1 MKRTLPLGSLT
12 AAGLMTGYIPSIAPD
27 ATRTSGSGGSRYP
40 LPEASRRDASVARRV
55 TLGVSIL
62 IMLNMVTA
70 RSARAQEDEALPR
83 FGQGGQW
90 VATLQTFGEG
100 GGLAFVHK
108 ASGGDYEIAVHP
120 AIDYFV
126 TSHLSVGAAVG
137 FVYDSVQT
145 GTTLVNIGARVGY
158 NVGLGESVGLWP
170 TAGVFFYHL
179 TGNGMPTQANTN
191 LEVFA
196 PFLYHPIRHFFTG
209 LGPSLAFEI
218 NGPHDHSYGV
228 DFVLGGWI

>member
-1 MKRTLPLGSLT
+1 LQEATPHD
-12 AAGLMTGYIPSIAPD
+12 AGV
-27 ATRTSGSGGSRYP
+27 
-40 LPEASRRDASVARRV
+40 ASRV
-55 TLGVSIL
+55 TLGISIL
-62 IMLNMVTA
+62 ILLILLTA
-70 RSARAQEDEALPR
+70 PSARAQDDEAPPR
-83 FGQGGQW
+83 FGRGGQW

-100 GGLAFVHK
+100 GGLAFFHK
-108 ASGGDYEIAVHP
+108 ASGGDYELAVHP

-126 TSHLSVGAAVG
+126 TDELSVGAAVG

-145 GTTLVNIGARVGY
+145 GTTLVNIGGRVGY
-158 NVGLGESVGLWP
+158 NVGLGESVSLWP

-179 TGNGMPTQANTN
+179 TGNGMATQANTN
-191 LEVFA
+191 LEIFA
-196 PFLYHPIRHFFTG
+196 PFLVHPISHFFAG